1 MKKIISRTMI
11 ITSIICLIPFFIST
25 IFYKSLPDQ
34 VATHFGFNGMPDGY
48 SSKMFAAFG
57 LPLIMLVINF
67 ISNFTIDNDPKKANA
82 SKRIKIIG
90 KWTVPILSVL
100 MQSSIIT
107 NAVGIKISISMYV
120 SIGLGILIM
129 IIGNYLPKCKQNY
142 TVGIKTPWTLNN
154 EEVWNKTHKISGYLW
169 VVGGFII
176 TISSFIGFESIMFIV
191 LIIIAVAPI
200 LYSYIL
206 YKNMKH
212 LHQ

>member
-100 MQSSIIT
+100 MQSS
-107 NAVGIKISISMYV
+107 
-120 SIGLGILIM
+120 M

-169 VVGGFII
+169 VIGGFII
-176 TISSFIGFESIMFIV
+176 TISSFIGFESIMLVV
-191 LIIIAVAPI
+191 LIIIAFVPI
-200 LYSYIL
+200 VYSYIL
-206 YKNMKH
+206 YKK
-212 LHQ
+212 

>member
-100 MQSSIIT
+100 MQSSII
-107 NAVGIKISISMYV
+107 A
-120 SIGLGILIM
+120 IGLGILIM

-169 VVGGFII
+169 VIGGFII
-176 TISSFIGFESIMFIV
+176 TISSFIGFESIMLVV
-191 LIIIAVAPI
+191 LIIIAFVPI
-200 LYSYIL
+200 VYSYIL
-206 YKNMKH
+206 YKK
-212 LHQ
+212 

>member
-11 ITSIICLIPFFIST
+11 ITSIICLIPFFISI

-67 ISNFTIDNDPKKANA
+67 ISNFTIDNDPKRANA

-100 MQSSIIT
+100 MQSSIIA
-107 NAVGIKISISMYV
+107 NAVGIKINISMYV

-129 IIGNYLPKCKQNY
+129 IIGKQNY

-169 VVGGFII
+169 VIGGFII
-176 TISSFIGFESIMFIV
+176 TISSFIGFESIMLVV
-191 LIIIAVAPI
+191 LIIIAFVPI
-200 LYSYIL
+200 VYSYIL
-206 YKNMKH
+206 YKK
-212 LHQ
+212 

>member
-11 ITSIICLIPFFIST
+11 ITSIICLIPFFISI

-34 VATHFGFNGMPDGY
+34 VATHFDANGVPDGY

-57 LPLIMLVINF
+57 LPAFMLILNVIVNF
-67 ISNFTIDNDPKKANA
+67 FLDNDPKKANA

-90 KWTVPILSVL
+90 KWTVPILSVI
-100 MQSSIIT
+100 MQSSIIAY
-107 NAVGIKISISMYV
+107 AVGIKINISMYV

-169 VVGGFII
+169 VIGGFII
-176 TISSFIGFESIMFIV
+176 TISSFIGFESIMLVV
-191 LIIIAVAPI
+191 LIIIAFVPI
-200 LYSYIL
+200 VYSYIL
-206 YKNMKH
+206 YKK
-212 LHQ
+212 